1 MVQFGSVDVD
11 NGALLYVLLG
21 GAFMGSYPVPI
32 KAPSVVNAN
41 AHPVVFQW
49 YKSFCVLVAGW
60 LMVYFNY
67 LMTSTYFALN
77 WWAVASAVAWVP
89 GGLCTIAA
97 VPRLGVAATMVT
109 NSGTASVM
117 SFLVGWLMM
126 GEQMKVHVLDG
137 HRMSFAPMYLFLT
150 IIGMAT
156 LAAAPHANTVQGGNL
171 LQRLNI
177 KGKIYGSTP
186 SGSPGGAAAV
196 GGSSLS
202 GRTGDLWSIVF
213 GLGLAILAGCFASLQ
228 FTAVAWGRKTAEAT
242 AACRLNDLNGGCP
255 VNLIEAFNTF
265 GSWTASFGLG
275 AFVAANIALGL
286 VLCSKEES
294 SGLAFKQI
302 AGPGCLGG
310 SCWVFGALF
319 QTAAVARG
327 GAAVI
332 MPANCTATLITS
344 GLWGLLYYREV
355 KDLLSGFIWVVAALW
370 TMAAATAL
378 FQERVSS

>member
-1 MVQFGSVDVD
+1 MVQIGSIDVD
-11 NGALLYVLLG
+11 NGALLYVALG

-32 KAPSVVNAN
+32 KAPSVVKAN

-49 YKSFCVLVAGW
+49 YKSFCVLVAGF
-60 LMVYFNY
+60 LMVCFNY
-67 LMTSTYFALN
+67 LFSSTEFALN
-77 WWAVASAVAWVP
+77 WWALASAVTWVP

-117 SFLVGWLMM
+117 SFLVGWLWL
-126 GEQMKVHVLDG
+126 GEQMKEHVLDG
-137 HRMSFAPMYLFLT
+137 HKMSFAPLYLLLT

-156 LAAAPHANTVQGGNL
+156 LAAAPHANTARGHLMDRVHA
-171 LQRLNI
+171 

-186 SGSPGGAAAV
+186 LGHATGPGRGPASHAAMFGSDMRSLVSGLILAV
-196 GGSSLS
+196 
-202 GRTGDLWSIVF
+202 
-213 GLGLAILAGCFASLQ
+213 LAGCFASLQ
-228 FTAVAWGRKTAEAT
+228 FTAVAFGRQETELADNCHLNSDKTA
-242 AACRLNDLNGGCP
+242 CP
-255 VNLIEAFNTF
+255 SKVAESFNTF

-275 AFVAANIALGL
+275 AFLAVNVALLMVAYLQD
-286 VLCSKEES
+286 S
-294 SGLAFKQI
+294 SSLEFKQI

-310 SCWVFGALF
+310 CCWVLGALF

-355 KDLLSGFIWVVAALW
+355 KDWVSGFIWVVAALW
-370 TMAAATAL
+370 TMAAASLL
-378 FQERVSS
+378 FQERVSH

>member
-1 MVQFGSVDVD
+1 M
-11 NGALLYVLLG
+11 
-21 GAFMGSYPVPI
+21 
-32 KAPSVVNAN
+32 
-41 AHPVVFQW
+41 
-49 YKSFCVLVAGW
+49 
-60 LMVYFNY
+60 
-67 LMTSTYFALN
+67 LN
-77 WWAVASAVAWVP
+77 WWAIASAVAWVP

-117 SFLVGWLMM
+117 SFLVGWLML

-137 HRMSFAPMYLFLT
+137 HTLSFAPMYLFLT
-150 IIGMAT
+150 IVGMAT
-156 LAAAPHANTVQGGNL
+156 LAAAPHANAVQGGNM

-177 KGKIYGSTP
+177 KGRIYGSTSSGSAGGVALNGASP
-186 SGSPGGAAAV
+186 SGQV
-196 GGSSLS
+196 GDF
-202 GRTGDLWSIVF
+202 RSIVF
-213 GLGLAILAGCFASLQ
+213 GLVLAILAGGFAALQ
-228 FTAVAWGRKTAEAT
+228 FTAVAYGRKTAEVT
-242 AACRLNDLNGGCP
+242 AACHLNDLQGGCP
-255 VNLIEAFNTF
+255 VDLIEAFNTF

-275 AFVAANIALGL
+275 AFVAVNLALALIVCLKG
-286 VLCSKEES
+286 ERS
-294 SGLAFKQI
+294 SGPSFKQI

-310 SCWVFGALF
+310 SCWVLGALF

-355 KDLLSGFIWVVAALW
+355 KDLLSGFIWVVAAFW

-378 FQERVSS
+378 FQERVSH